1 MLDHT
6 MAYFVTGATGFIGRR
21 LVEQLLAN
29 RQGDVY
35 VLVRENST
43 GRLDDLVE
51 RWSMTAGASAAERV
65 KPVIGDLR
73 RPLLGIEKEQVADL
87 RGKVDHFFHLAAVYD
102 MTAPAERNTAVNVG
116 GTTHAVELARAI
128 DAKHLH
134 HVSSIAVAGTFKGV
148 FDEGMFD
155 EGQRLP
161 SPYHRTKYESERIV
175 RDQPY
180 IPWRV
185 YRPGIVVGDSQ
196 TGEMDKIDG
205 PYYFFKAIQ
214 RMRQLLPEWVPL
226 LGIDLGYTNVVP
238 VDWVAGAL
246 EQIAHEPDLDGRAF
260 HLTDPRPQRV
270 DELINELAG
279 IAHAPKFALNI
290 DKRLLDP
297 LPKWPLKLALA
308 LPPLRQARSL
318 ALRDLGIPEEVI
330 SHMELVPR
338 FDTRETARALAGTP
352 LEQPPAMQDYLPRL
366 WDYWEREMDN
376 QLRRGATLKQAL
388 DGKHVLIT
396 GASSGIGRS
405 TALKVAEAGGVPL
418 LVARNVDKLEEVR
431 AEIVAGGGTAY
442 VYAADIADIE
452 SIERLL
458 ERVLADHRN
467 IDMLVN
473 NAGRSIRRS
482 IALSYDR
489 FHDFERTIQLN
500 YFGAVKLIIGLLP
513 HMRERGSGH
522 IVNVSSIGV
531 QTNPPRFSAY
541 VASKAALDAFTRVVA
556 SEVIGDGVTFTTI
569 HMPLVRTPMIA
580 PTKMYDAFPA
590 ISPEEAADMICEALR
605 ARPKEMGTWMGKF
618 GEVAYTLSPSTV
630 DRLLH
635 LAYRVFPDSAASKGH
650 ADVEERA
657 SFEQI
662 AMATLT
668 RGVHW

>member
-1 MLDHT
+1 

-21 LVEQLLAN
+21 LLEQLLEK
-29 RQGDVY
+29 RQGKVY
-35 VLVRENST
+35 VLVRENSKA
-43 GRLDDLVE
+43 RLEDLIE
-51 RWSMTAGASAAERV
+51 RWSIVVGPSAADRV
-65 KPVIGDLR
+65 QPVVGDLR
-73 RPLLGIEKEQVADL
+73 RPLLGLEQDQVAEL
-87 RGKVDHFFHLAAVYD
+87 RGKVTHFFHLAAVYD

-116 GTTHAVELARAI
+116 GTTHAVELARAV

-134 HVSSIAVAGTFKGV
+134 HVSSIAVAGTYKGV
-148 FDEGMFD
+148 FEEDMFD

-161 SPYHRTKYESERIV
+161 SPYHLTKFESERIV
-175 RDQPY
+175 REQPY
-180 IPWRV
+180 VPWRV
-185 YRPGIVVGDSQ
+185 YRPGIVVGDSK
-196 TGEMDKIDG
+196 TGEMDKVDG

-226 LGIDLGYTNVVP
+226 VGLDLGHTNVVP

-246 EQIAHEPDLDGRAF
+246 EHIAHEPGLDGKAF

-270 DELINELAG
+270 DELINELATA
-279 IAHAPKFALNI
+279 AHAPRFAVSI
-290 DKRLLDP
+290 DKRLTDP
-297 LPKWPLKLALA
+297 LPKWPLTLAA
-308 LPPLRQARSL
+308 QLPPWRQLRKL
-318 ALRDLGIPEEVI
+318 GLRELGIPEQVV

-338 FDTRETARALAGTP
+338 FDTREATSALAGSP
-352 LEQPPAMQDYLPRL
+352 LEQPPPLHEYASRL
-366 WDYWEREMDN
+366 WDYWEREMDPD
-376 QLRRGATLKQAL
+376 LRRGRTLKEAL
-388 DGKHVLIT
+388 EGRTVMIT

-405 TALKVAEAGGVPL
+405 TAMKVAAAGGVPL
-418 LVARNVDKLEEVR
+418 LVARNVEKLEEAR
-431 AEIVAGGGTAY
+431 AEIVAAGGTAY
-442 VYAADIADIE
+442 VYAADISDME

-467 IDMLVN
+467 VDMLVN

-489 FHDFERTIQLN
+489 FHDFERTMQLN

-513 HMRERGSGH
+513 RMRERGTGH
-522 IVNVSSIGV
+522 IVNISSIGV

-541 VASKAALDAFTRVVA
+541 VASKSALDAFTRVVA

-605 ARPKEMGTWMGKF
+605 SRPKHMGTRLGRF
-618 GEVAYTLSPSTV
+618 GELAYTLSPGAV

-635 LAYRVFPDSAASKGH
+635 LAYRVFPDSAASKGQR
-650 ADVEERA
+650 DVEERA